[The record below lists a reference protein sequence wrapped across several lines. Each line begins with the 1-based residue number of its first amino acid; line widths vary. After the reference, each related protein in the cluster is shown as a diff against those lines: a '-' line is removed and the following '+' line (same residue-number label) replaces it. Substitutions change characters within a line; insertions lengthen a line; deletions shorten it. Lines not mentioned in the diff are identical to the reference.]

1 MGERKTKISGKKA
14 KGNNS
19 SGRSLT
25 LDFTEKKEKATPKP
39 KKLAH
44 EKGSTWKMDR
54 SKKPLTDR
62 QERFCQEY
70 VKNGGNGTQ
79 AAIDAGYNPNSAVV
93 IGSKTLRLDNVAA
106 RIKELRDRA
115 AKPHIATGEQVMQFF
130 SDVMTGKI
138 KDQFGLETSV
148 ADRTKAAVELAK
160 RTVDLDQKL
169 AGKPDAVVQIKLDW
183 NRENS
188 GE

>member
-1 MGERKTKISGKKA
+1 M
-14 KGNNS
+14 
-19 SGRSLT
+19 
-25 LDFTEKKEKATPKP
+25 LDFSGLDEEPTPKP
-39 KKLAH
+39 EKKKEEPKKKVEKKKKKLAH
-44 EKGSTWKMDR
+44 EKGSTWKVDR

-62 QERFCQEY
+62 QEKFCQLY
-70 VKNGGNGTQ
+70 VENGGNGTQ
-79 AAIDAGYNPNSAVV
+79 AAIEAGYNPNSAVV
-93 IGSKTLRLDNVAA
+93 ISSKTLRLDNVAS
-106 RIKELRDRA
+106 RIKELRDKA

-160 RTVDLDQKL
+160 RTIDLDQKL
-169 AGKPDAVVQIKLDW
+169 AGKPDATIEIKLDW
-183 NRENS
+183 GRNNEDPS